1 MRVFVTGATGFIGSA
16 VVRDLL
22 DAGHQVVGLARSDE
36 GAAKLAATGAEVR
49 RGTLQELD
57 ALRAEAAAADGVIH
71 TAFIHD
77 FANFAASAE
86 VDRLAIEA
94 FGEALAGS
102 DRPLV
107 VAGGTALLGSGGGLA
122 TEESAIPASSPVPR
136 VSEQTALRYAD
147 AGVRAS
153 VVRLPPS
160 VHGEGDTHGFV
171 PTLIKLART
180 QGTAAYLDE
189 GTNVWPAVHR
199 FDAARVF
206 RLAVESA
213 PAGRRLHAV
222 ADQGIPLRRIAE
234 IIGATLNVPVKSVSS
249 DDAEAYFGWF
259 SHFAAVDHS
268 CSSALTQEWLGWR
281 PEHIGL
287 VEDLEAGHYFA
298 QK

>member
-22 DAGHQVVGLARSDE
+22 DAGHQVLGLARSDE
-36 GAAKLAATGAEVR
+36 GAAALAATGAEVR

-57 ALRAEAAAADGVIH
+57 VLRAAADASDGVIH

-94 FGEALAGS
+94 FGETLAGS

-107 VAGGTALLGSGGGLA
+107 VSGGTALVASGAGIA
-122 TEESAIPASSPVPR
+122 TEETELPASALVPR
-136 VSEQTALRYAD
+136 VSEQTAFRFAD
-147 AGVRAS
+147 RGVRVS
-153 VVRLPPS
+153 VVRLPQ
-160 VHGEGDTHGFV
+160 VHGQGDGHGFV

-180 QGTAAYLDE
+180 HGHAAYIGE
-189 GTNVWPAVHR
+189 GENVWPSVHR

-213 PAGRRLHAV
+213 PAGRPLHAIHDEGV
-222 ADQGIPLRRIAE
+222 PLRRIAE
-234 IIGATLNVPVKSVSS
+234 IIGGALNVPVKSVSG
-249 DDAEAYFGWF
+249 DEVEAYFGWF
-259 SHFAAVDHS
+259 SHFAGVNNP
-268 CSSALTQEWLGWR
+268 CSSALTREWLGWA
-281 PEHIGL
+281 PERIGL
-287 VEDLEAGHYFA
+287 VEDLEAGHYFSE
-298 QK
+298 K